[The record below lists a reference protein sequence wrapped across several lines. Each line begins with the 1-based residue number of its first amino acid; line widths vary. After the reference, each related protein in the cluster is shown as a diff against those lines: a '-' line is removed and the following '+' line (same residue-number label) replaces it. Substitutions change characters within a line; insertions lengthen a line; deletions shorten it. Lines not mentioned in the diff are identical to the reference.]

1 MKEKVKIIVLLILFI
16 LMLMGIKYLLDNQN
30 TNHSISIENKQ
41 EVKEEGGKNM
51 KVIAVNNQNFEKE
64 VLKSD
69 KPVLVD
75 FYADWCGPC
84 KMLSPVVEE
93 IANKNDNIKVVKL
106 NVDEAQDIAI
116 EYGVMSIP
124 TLVIIKNGVETNRS
138 VGVMSED
145 EIMQLINN

>member
-16 LMLMGIKYLLDNQN
+16 LMLIGIKYLLDNQN
-30 TNHSISIENKQ
+30 TNHSISIEHKQ

-84 KMLSPVVEE
+84 KMLSPVLDKISEE
-93 IANKNDNIKVVKL
+93 ENIDIVKI
-106 NVDEAQDIAI
+106 NVDNDPELAK
-116 EYGVMSIP
+116 EYGIMSIP
-124 TLVIIKNGVETNRS
+124 TIIVFENGEEKNKNIGLCS
-138 VGVMSED
+138 KQDIKDM
-145 EIMQLINN
+145 IK